1 MSAMVVTSLFPLL
14 QLDKRL
20 PKHHRKALLP
30 MASPGKF
37 SFSFSKF
44 PEGGLILA
52 IIVLGLLLSV
62 FGGSVQRPKFQ
73 KVEGKQVR
81 VFETGP
87 NGQKVPGFV
96 TVNKFFNAQ
105 TLIQIAKDTSF
116 FAIMAVGMTIVII
129 TGGIDLSVGS
139 TYALASVCGALFLAQ
154 YGASGGLGPVLVG
167 ILITI
172 GVGVLAGLLNGA
184 MIVAFNVHPFIIT
197 LGTMAIYRGIA
208 FVQTGGQSIGGFP
221 EQFRSFVRQEFNG
234 LSLVPLIVMIIVM
247 IIGGIFL
254 ATMAIGRKIYA
265 IGGNETASRY
275 SGIRV
280 GAVKAL
286 VYAISGLT
294 AGIAAVLSLGY
305 YGAGSS
311 GDGQGYE
318 LNVIAAAVVGG
329 ASLVGGKGTALG
341 ALLGA
346 VILQMISNG
355 LVILNIPQNYSQIVI
370 GLVVIAAV
378 LFDQFNAW
386 LANRRL
392 LAKTGRIKKEVL
404 ASSEAPVSITPQTK

>member
-1 MSAMVVTSLFPLL
+1 V
-14 QLDKRL
+14 
-20 PKHHRKALLP
+20 
-30 MASPGKF
+30 
-37 SFSFSKF
+37 
-44 PEGGLILA
+44 IL
-52 IIVLGLLLSV
+52 G
-62 FGGSVQRPKFQ
+62 
-73 KVEGKQVR
+73 
-81 VFETGP
+81 
-87 NGQKVPGFV
+87 
-96 TVNKFFNAQ
+96 
-105 TLIQIAKDTSF
+105 
-116 FAIMAVGMTIVII
+116 
-129 TGGIDLSVGS
+129 
-139 TYALASVCGALFLAQ
+139 
-154 YGASGGLGPVLVG
+154 VLV
-167 ILITI
+167 TI
-172 GVGVLAGLLNGA
+172 GVGVLCGFVNGA
-184 MIVAFNVHPFIIT
+184 MITAFNVHPFIIT

-208 FVQTGGQSIGGFP
+208 FVQTNGQSIGGFP
-221 EQFRSFVRQEFNG
+221 EAFRNFVRQEFNG
-234 LSLVPLIVMIIVM
+234 LSLVPLIVMIVVM

-254 ATMAIGRKIYA
+254 SKMAIGRKVYA

-280 GAVKAL
+280 GSVKVL

-311 GDGQGYE
+311 GDGSGYE

-392 LAKTGRIKKEVL
+392 LAKTSRIKKEVIE
-404 ASSEAPVSITPQTK
+404 SSDTPVSITPQTK

>member
-1 MSAMVVTSLFPLL
+1 MA
-14 QLDKRL
+14 L
-20 PKHHRKALLP
+20 P
-30 MASPGKF
+30 SKF
-37 SFSFSKF
+37 SFNFSKF

-52 IIVLGLLLSV
+52 IVVLGALLAV
-62 FGGSVQRPKFQ
+62 FGGSVQLPKFQ
-73 KVEGKQVR
+73 NNAEGKQVR
-81 VFETGP
+81 VFETRP
-87 NGQKVPGFV
+87 DGQKVPAFV
-96 TVNKFFNAQ
+96 TVNKFLNAR

-116 FAIMAVGMTIVII
+116 FAIMAVGMTFVII
-129 TGGIDLSVGS
+129 TAGIDLSVGA
-139 TYALASVCGALFLAQ
+139 TYALASVCGALVLTH
-154 YGASGGLGPVLVG
+154 YGSSGGMGSVLVG
-167 ILITI
+167 ILVTI
-172 GVGVLAGLLNGA
+172 GVGVLGGLANGT

-208 FVQTGGQSIGGFP
+208 FVQTNGQSIGGFP
-221 EQFRSFVRQEFNG
+221 EQFRAFVRQEFNG

-254 ATMAIGRKIYA
+254 SKMALGRKIYA
-265 IGGNETASRY
+265 IGGNEVASRY

-280 GAVKAL
+280 GAVKIL

-329 ASLVGGKGTALG
+329 ASLIGGKGTALG

-392 LAKTGRIKKEVL
+392 LARTGRIKKEVL
-404 ASSEAPVSITPQTK
+404 ASSETPVSITPQTK